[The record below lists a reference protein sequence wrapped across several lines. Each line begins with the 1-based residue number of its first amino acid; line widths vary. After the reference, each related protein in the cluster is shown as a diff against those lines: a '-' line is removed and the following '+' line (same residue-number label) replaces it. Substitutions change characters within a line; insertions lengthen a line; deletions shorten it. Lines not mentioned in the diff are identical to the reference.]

1 MTEITSLATT
11 PISPS
16 DSPGDILDFSRQ
28 AGYAATIQFG
38 RLHRMDPR
46 GKEQELIRQ
55 VEESVDLIR
64 QTCTIATALNMHGL
78 LEKYHANEAVLRDQE
93 ETARDVRRKKLAGG
107 QSDFIIRPVHTYRP
121 SHQMSRSF
129 SSNGSRAGVGENKMS
144 IELQHQIEAIIR
156 ARSSTVL
163 VKGETLSH
171 TDYLSDV
178 DKEELER
185 IRSVVAQSVVEAK
198 TMHQTRLE
206 ALAEDNTLKGK
217 VKQTAERVDEM
228 LAPYS
233 DQELLKK
240 AAGAYERRKN
250 NREAADPVN
259 APSWHD
265 SLPDTTA
272 PHHPPSHN
280 QHTGTQ
286 PYSGQE
292 VRNEITDRGAQD
304 WLVRFR
310 TQVVNLPED
319 ELPGY
324 AREQLSGVER
334 DLEEIPQGDTA
345 TREAYIIARAQVEKS
360 LAEQGWDVHGPE
372 WQGAS
377 ASTVSENYHVDAP
390 QIVDP
395 DAKVIKIENVGVYSK
410 DPTKP
415 EYSAIV
421 MFRNPDG
428 KVIYATIKDK
438 NRAPSSRAMPP
449 AHPFPS
455 NPPSR
460 VAHVINNASQRV
472 QSATS
477 TARGYVDRLTDIPGA
492 PGVATGARQ
501 AARVATDALGDL
513 TARFRR
519 PSVGQQRAPIPE
531 PHPKSVQNP
540 VPDANPPIA
549 PKPPETQPPDP
560 IVEARKRYQQ
570 ARVDFVGWARD
581 DTNLRVL
588 ESYFRRLANIKNNKD
603 TQIFVLANIPHIGIL
618 NPGESDNSGMF
629 LINRTLGYL
638 RFLDQQKVE
647 LNLAGEQLE
656 AVNRIGRLLVDQVGT
671 LTDGHFLLPSE
682 NSTASPNRMSLDSC
696 DELIR
701 LGYQVEII

>member
-1 MTEITSLATT
+1 MPETQNDSQVIFQDWIQRNQNKSLLPPFGSAIRDNIMARERGWAEPYPGIGEI
-11 PISPS
+11 
-16 DSPGDILDFSRQ
+16 Q
-28 AGYAATIQFG
+28 Q
-38 RLHRMDPR
+38 
-46 GKEQELIRQ
+46 
-55 VEESVDLIR
+55 
-64 QTCTIATALNMHGL
+64 
-78 LEKYHANEAVLRDQE
+78 
-93 ETARDVRRKKLAGG
+93 
-107 QSDFIIRPVHTYRP
+107 
-121 SHQMSRSF
+121 
-129 SSNGSRAGVGENKMS
+129 
-144 IELQHQIEAIIR
+144 
-156 ARSSTVL
+156 
-163 VKGETLSH
+163 
-171 TDYLSDV
+171 
-178 DKEELER
+178 
-185 IRSVVAQSVVEAK
+185 
-198 TMHQTRLE
+198 RLE

-656 AVNRIGRLLVDQVGT
+656 AVNRIGRLVVTNVET
-671 LTDGHFLLPSE
+671 LTNGHFLLPPE
-682 NSTASPNRMSLDSC
+682 NSTASPNRMSLDSY
-696 DELIR
+696 DDLIR
-701 LGYQVEII
+701 QGYKVEIIGTKPSEPTTEFEVMHCGYYPNEQVLQNDFAIPIRLKYLPDMVQPQPPVPEPVPSAETTVAEAQATLTALEGKIPDIIASAQTGYETNYQALLTQLAAMQKKCEETGDSSGATDIRLFEMLLQKERDKFEGNK